1 MLFKINIKF
10 FDLGFIT
17 NFRKAVGSGYRHVL
31 TDDYKHPESSEEE
44 RDAWQ
49 NAYNF
54 SNRPSYF
61 SEFLVMG

>member
-1 MLFKINIKF
+1 M
-10 FDLGFIT
+10 
-17 NFRKAVGSGYRHVL
+17 GSGYRHVL
-31 TDDYKHPESSEEE
+31 TDDYKHPEASEEE

-61 SEFLVMG
+61 SEFLDHGSKNLCSY